1 MEWSCT
7 VAFGQLDDETWETV
21 IWKQKFSG
29 ESFPVSIS
37 AGFGVTLV
45 VSNVTSVITGYVTWG
60 TSQNV
65 FFLTVATV
73 S

>member
-1 MEWSCT
+1 M
-7 VAFGQLDDETWETV
+7 AFGQLDDETWETV
-21 IWKQKFSG
+21 TWKGKFSG
-29 ESFPVSIS
+29 ESFSVSIKS

-60 TSQNV
+60 TTQNI
-65 FFLTVATV
+65 FFLAVAMV